1 MSFFFGHRFS
11 SSFAYWPWYL
21 VWPSFSFFGPKRHG
35 IFSVVLYICSIQD
48 IQVITES
55 HHHHHI
61 GHEKKL
67 GHHFGILVVV
77 SFFRNFWWDGKK
89 QHYELNMK
97 IFIIIMGSVCVWV
110 GGNLLLEII
119 LRKGILSKKAKR

>member
-1 MSFFFGHRFS
+1 MSFFFGHRFSS

-55 HHHHHI
+55 HHHI

-67 GHHFGILVVV
+67 GHHFGILVV
-77 SFFRNFWWDGKK
+77 SFFRNFCGKE
-89 QHYELNMK
+89 HYELNMK
-97 IFIIIMGSVCVWV
+97 IFIIIMGSVCVCVCGWV
-110 GGNLLLEII
+110 EIFLVEII
-119 LRKGILSKKAKR
+119 LRKGILSKEKAKR